1 MKELVLGGA
10 RSGKSALAQRRAKH
24 SGLAVTYIATAQV
37 LDEEM
42 AARIARHRNDR
53 PAGWELVETPLALA
67 GSVQDHAA
75 PGRCLLVDCLT
86 LWLSNLL
93 TEGDEY
99 LAHQKQALLEVLPT
113 LPGHIILV
121 SNEVGQG
128 IVPDNPLA
136 RRFRDEAGL
145 LHQQLAELCQRVTLT
160 VAGLPLKLKDISP

>member
-10 RSGKSALAQRRAKH
+10 RSGKSALAQQRAEH
-24 SGLAVTYIATAQV
+24 SDLAVTYIATAQV

-42 AARIARHRNDR
+42 AARIARHRHAR
-53 PAGWELVETPLALA
+53 PVSWELVETPLYLA
-67 GSVQDHAA
+67 WSLQDHAA
-75 PGRCLLVDCLT
+75 PTRCLLVDCLT

-93 TEGDEY
+93 TEGNEC
-99 LAHQKQALLEVLPT
+99 LAQQKQALLEVLPT

-145 LHQQLAELCQRVTLT
+145 LHQQLGSLCQRVTLT
-160 VAGLPLKLKDISP
+160 VAGLPLKLKDISS